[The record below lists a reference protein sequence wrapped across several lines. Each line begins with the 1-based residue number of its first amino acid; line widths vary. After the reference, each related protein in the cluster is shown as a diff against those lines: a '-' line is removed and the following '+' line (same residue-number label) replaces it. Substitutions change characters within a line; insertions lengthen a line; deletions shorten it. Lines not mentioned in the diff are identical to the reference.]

1 LQALPDRFG
10 AERGEQRAEDAGVLE
25 RAQHGGIEGGAAAQE
40 REDAFAAADAEA
52 PQRRGETV
60 ALLGKVRVAQ
70 GVGAPVGADEP
81 QRLAAAE
88 AGRHVP
94 VRRLVGDVQAP
105 ASRQS
110 GELPPG
116 LVPAERGAGGVVI
129 GQMGANPEAAGVL
142 PDGRPAER
150 GRGSCRHGYI
160 GRPGPA
166 RAKSR

>member
-52 PQRRGETV
+52 AQRRGEAV
-60 ALLGKVRVAQ
+60 APLGEIPIGQ
-70 GVGAPVGADEP
+70 GVGAAVGPDEP

-88 AGRHVP
+88 SGHHVP
-94 VRRLVGDVQAP
+94 VRRLVRDVQAP
-105 ASRQS
+105 AARQAR
-110 GELPPG
+110 ELPPG
-116 LVPAERGAGGVVI
+116 LVPAERGAGGDVI
-129 GQMGANPEAAGVL
+129 GQMGPDPEAAGVL

-150 GRGSCRHGYI
+150 RRGSCRHGYI
-160 GRPGPA
+160 GRPRPA
-166 RAKSR
+166 GAKSR